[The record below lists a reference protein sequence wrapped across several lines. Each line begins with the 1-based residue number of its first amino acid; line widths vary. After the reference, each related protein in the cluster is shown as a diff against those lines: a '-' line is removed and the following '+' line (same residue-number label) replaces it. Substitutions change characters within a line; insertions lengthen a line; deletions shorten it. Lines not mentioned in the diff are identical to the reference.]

1 MAPVPWKYP
10 QVERRATLI
19 LLALCWLVCFA
30 TTMTEPVNRD
40 EHMYLSA
47 ASLLGEHRLYVDFA
61 FLQTPYSAWVYQAVA
76 FVAPGDWV
84 LLPARLLKTLVTAG
98 MILMLFALLK
108 RLGARSLLAA
118 ILAILLFQDA
128 LIRDMAG
135 LARNYD
141 FAQMAIL
148 GAFLLLPLQRDDP
161 SGARRLLAVGALAT
175 AAAGFKL
182 TYAPLSV
189 LALLWPL
196 FMGIGGRKSV
206 LIWVGLGGL
215 LGLLPLLVSLIG
227 VDIRAVR
234 FNLLEYHYVNAE
246 FHALEGYRPHATI
259 IDRAT
264 QAWGL
269 LLAQEHW
276 PLTGITLLSL
286 GLGLSSWRWS
296 GARTPGKR
304 QNRAVT
310 LAWLFIAA
318 AAVMAVAPRPLQTS
332 YLAPVF
338 YGLTMVIAAHAGRLS
353 MRRGRALVVVCG
365 LASAIGI
372 VIHFGDAR
380 DLAASA
386 LKPSEWTGVQV
397 HRSGREL
404 TALVQGEEQR
414 PVATTH
420 PIYVLEAGL
429 PLYPE
434 LGAAEFAWR
443 SGSLLSPEQR
453 KLYSVASSETLDTL
467 LREHPPG
474 AILIE
479 TAAPWDGPLASWAED
494 QGWRRIAPADSML
507 LIWAP

>member
-1 MAPVPWKYP
+1 MAPVPWKSP
-10 QVERRATLI
+10 RFEQRGTLV

-30 TTMTEPVNRD
+30 STMTEPVNRD

-47 ASLLGEHRLYVDFA
+47 ASLLGEHRLYADFA
-61 FLQTPYSAWVYQAVA
+61 FLQTPYSVWVYRAVTL
-76 FVAPGDWV
+76 VTPGDWV

-128 LIRDMAG
+128 LVRDMAG

-148 GAFLLLPLQRDDP
+148 GAFLLLPFHLDDR
-161 SGARRLLAVGALAT
+161 SGRLRLLAVGALAT
-175 AAAGFKL
+175 TAAGFKL

-189 LALLWPL
+189 LALAWPL
-196 FMGIGGRKSV
+196 FMGIGDRKRV
-206 LIWVGLGGL
+206 LAWVWLGGL
-215 LGLLPLLVSLIG
+215 LGLLPLVVSLTG

-234 FNLLEYHYVNAE
+234 FNLLDYHYINAE

-259 IDRAT
+259 LDRAT

-286 GLGLSSWRWS
+286 GLGLDSWRRS
-296 GARTPGKR
+296 GARSPGARK
-304 QNRAVT
+304 NRTVT

-318 AAVMAVAPRPLQTS
+318 AGVMAVAPRPLQTS

-353 MRRGRALVVVCG
+353 TGRGHALVVVCG
-365 LASAIGI
+365 LASVIG
-372 VIHFGDAR
+372 VLIHLGDAR
-380 DLAASA
+380 DLGNAA
-386 LKPSEWTGVQV
+386 LKPSGWTGVQV
-397 HRSGREL
+397 HRSGQEL
-404 TALVQGEEQR
+404 AEIVQAEESR
-414 PVATTH
+414 PIATTH

-453 KLYSVASSETLDTL
+453 KLYSVASSETLDAL
-467 LREHPPG
+467 FRDRPPG

-479 TAAPWDGPLASWAED
+479 TKAPWDGPLEIWAQD
-494 QGWRRIAPADSML
+494 QDWRQIAPADSML